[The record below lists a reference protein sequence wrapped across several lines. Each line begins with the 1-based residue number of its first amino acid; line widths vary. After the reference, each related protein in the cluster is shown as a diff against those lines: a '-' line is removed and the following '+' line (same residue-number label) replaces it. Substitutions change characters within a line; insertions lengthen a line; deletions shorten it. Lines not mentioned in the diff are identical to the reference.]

1 VIAYGNVAYFVAMLV
16 LAVPAV
22 VLGLL
27 GRTITRYGMAAT
39 VVMVTGLMLHSP
51 AQAPY
56 LAGFLA
62 LETALMK
69 GHLAFT
75 GRFGRKVAWE
85 RRLTVAA
92 ALAPLVVVKLTA
104 AFPVPS
110 LGFIG
115 VSYLTFRAVQVVLE
129 ISDGL
134 IKEFRLLDYLY
145 FLAFFPTLASGP
157 IDRSRRF
164 GQDAHLGLDATSYSR
179 LLGRGLWLLLLGAVY
194 KFVAAA
200 WFADRLGE
208 VGGGPS
214 GMVAYMYLY
223 GLDLFFDF
231 AGYSHM
237 AVGAS
242 YIFGIRTPMNFR
254 LPFVSESIK
263 DFWNRWHISLSFWLR
278 DFLYTRLLMALL
290 RRKTFKQKTTASHVA
305 FVVNML
311 AMGLWHG
318 IALHYVVYGLF
329 HGILLVVN
337 DIYERRSSFYA
348 RFHRTPAYRIAAI
361 VVTFH
366 LVMFSFLIFSGHLIT
381 L

>member
-1 VIAYGNVAYFVAMLV
+1 MIAYGNVAYFVAMLV

-62 LETALMK
+62 FETALMK

-200 WFADRLGE
+200 WFADRLVRRQRLGSGPE
-208 VGGGPS
+208 HHLGG
-214 GMVAYMYLY
+214 
-223 GLDLFFDF
+223 
-231 AGYSHM
+231 
-237 AVGAS
+237 
-242 YIFGIRTPMNFR
+242 
-254 LPFVSESIK
+254 
-263 DFWNRWHISLSFWLR
+263 LR
-278 DFLYTRLLMALL
+278 P
-290 RRKTFKQKTTASHVA
+290 
-305 FVVNML
+305 
-311 AMGLWHG
+311 G
-318 IALHYVVYGLF
+318 
-329 HGILLVVN
+329 
-337 DIYERRSSFYA
+337 
-348 RFHRTPAYRIAAI
+348 
-361 VVTFH
+361 
-366 LVMFSFLIFSGHLIT
+366 
-381 L
+381 